1 MSTLAELTAQIISAR
16 VSKKDMTLDEL
27 QQEMQIVSNMLKGID
42 AGITT
47 EAVAQEPEISKP
59 EKINFKKVF
68 KDKEVIC
75 LLCNKG
81 FTTLKRH
88 LTKMHQITDKDYK
101 KQFGIP
107 AKQKLVAKA
116 YSEERKKAA
125 LDRGQGEILVKA
137 RAARIA
143 KKSEDPKP
151 KEAKVVRAAKKK

>member
-1 MSTLAELTAQIISAR
+1 
-16 VSKKDMTLDEL
+16 
-27 QQEMQIVSNMLKGID
+27 MLKGID
-42 AGITT
+42 AGTPT
-47 EAVAQEPEISKP
+47 EAVAQETETSKP
-59 EKINFKKVF
+59 EKINFKKIF
-68 KDKEVIC
+68 KEKEVVC

-88 LTKMHQITDKDYK
+88 LTKMHQITDKEYK

-107 AKQKLVAKA
+107 AKQKLVARA

-143 KKSEDPKP
+143 KKTEAPKP
-151 KEAKVVRAAKKK
+151 KTAKVVKAAKIK

>member
-1 MSTLAELTAQIISAR
+1 MATLAELTAQIIAAR
-16 VSKKDMTLDEL
+16 VAKKDMTLDEL
-27 QQEMQIVSNMLKGID
+27 QQEMQIVSNVLRGID
-42 AGITT
+42 AGTG
-47 EAVAQEPEISKP
+47 EAVAQEPETSKP

-68 KDKEVIC
+68 KDKEVVC

-88 LTKMHQITDKDYK
+88 LSKVHQITDKEYK

-125 LDRGQGEILVKA
+125 LDRGQGEILIKA

-143 KKSEDPKP
+143 KKAAAPAP
-151 KEAKVVRAAKKK
+151 RTARAAKKK